1 MDGYEFIKRVKQLKA
16 DVKVFYMS
24 AYLTDDIHYRI
35 ESLVIVDEY
44 IEKLLL
50 MLCMYSWVRATLLC
64 FKSCRPS

>member
-64 FKSCRPS
+64 FKSCTPS